1 MRESAFSIGTD
12 RMAGVVRDYARAIE
26 GEGRKD
32 GPGRVSGQ
40 RREEMGDGVTG

>member
-1 MRESAFSIGTD
+1 
-12 RMAGVVRDYARAIE
+12 MAGVVRDYARAIE